1 MDRNYIEQHLLVDRY
16 IQGRL
21 EGSEQDAFEER
32 LVWDQSLVEDV
43 QLAEHLRDG
52 LKEVSAA
59 RANVAD
65 SPGFDLVATVAGLF
79 AVPQYAA
86 AASFLLAVTLTIGVL
101 TSPFVNLGGQSGA
114 PALQTD
120 IVPLFTTRSEG
131 ALEIAVDRDSW
142 TVLLVDVMGDYD
154 TYRATLRKH
163 DPGAEPIWMQDGL
176 LPTYPESLAVGMPG
190 SALAAGRYVLTIEG
204 MTTTDTGETRYEI
217 VQEIP
222 FESTSAD

>member
-32 LVWDQSLVEDV
+32 LVWDQSLIDDV

-52 LKEVSAA
+52 LKGVSAA
-59 RANVAD
+59 RADVAD

-101 TSPFVNLGGQSGA
+101 TSPFVNLGGQSDT

-120 IVPLFTTRSEG
+120 IVPLFTTRGEN
-131 ALEIAVDRDSW
+131 AVEIAVDPGTW
-142 TVLLVDVMGDYD
+142 TVLLVDVMGDYPA
-154 TYRATLRKH
+154 YRVTVRQEK
-163 DPGAEPIWMQDGL
+163 PGGELVWMQDGL
-176 LPTYPESLAVGMPG
+176 LPTYPESLAIGMPG
-190 SALAAGRYVLTIEG
+190 SALPTGRYVLTIEG
-204 MTTTDTGETRYEI
+204 DLTSDTGETIYERL
-217 VQEIP
+217 QDIP
-222 FESTSAD
+222 FVSNPAD